1 MSAIPSTS
9 SSTSSTSASQLTS
22 NYLNLLITQLE
33 NQDPLNP
40 MDNNQMTS
48 QMAQLSE
55 LQQMQNM
62 STSFSQV
69 LASTQL
75 QYATSLI
82 GKDVSYTPS
91 GQTTAVSGQVQGVDT
106 SSGQTMVVVNNQTV
120 DPSLI
125 TDIWDAT
132 TTTST
137 GQ

>member
-1 MSAIPSTS
+1 M
-9 SSTSSTSASQLTS
+9 SSTSSTSSASQLTA
-22 NYLNLLITQLE
+22 NYLNLLITQLK
-33 NQDPLNP
+33 NQDPLSP

-55 LQQMQNM
+55 LQQMESM
-62 STSFSQV
+62 SSSFSQV

-82 GKDVSYTPS
+82 GKDVSYTPT
-91 GQTTAVSGQVQGVDT
+91 GETTATTGQVAGVEM
-106 SSGQTMVVVNNQTV
+106 SSGTAMVVVNNQLV

-132 TTTST
+132 TTTTT

>member
-1 MSAIPSTS
+1 MSTVS
-9 SSTSSTSASQLTS
+9 SANSASQITA
-22 NYLNLLITQLE
+22 NYLNLLITQLQ
-33 NQDPLNP
+33 NQDPLSP
-40 MDNNQMTS
+40 MDNNEMTS

-69 LASTQL
+69 LASTQA

-82 GKDVSYTPS
+82 GKEVSYIPS
-91 GQTTAVSGQVQGVDT
+91 GQTSAVSGQVQGVEMV
-106 SSGQTMVVVNNQTV
+106 SGQAMVVVNNQQV

-125 TDIWDAT
+125 QTIQDAAT
-132 TTTST
+132 Q

>member
-1 MSAIPSTS
+1 VSSIPSTN
-9 SSTSSTSASQLTS
+9 SSTGSTSASQLTA
-22 NYLNLLITQLE
+22 NYLNLLITQLQ

-40 MDNNQMTS
+40 MDNSQMTS

-55 LQQMQNM
+55 LQQMQDM

-91 GQTTAVSGQVQGVDT
+91 GQTTAISGQVQGVEM
-106 SSGQTMVVVNNQTV
+106 SGGQPMAVVNNQMV

-132 TTTST
+132 TT

>member
-1 MSAIPSTS
+1 MSSVP
-9 SSTSSTSASQLTS
+9 STSSTSASQITA
-22 NYLNLLITQLE
+22 NYLNLLIAQLK
-33 NQDPLNP
+33 NQDPMNP

-62 STSFSQV
+62 SSSFSQV

-82 GKDVSYTPS
+82 GKDISYTPT
-91 GQTTAVSGQVQGVDT
+91 GQTTAITGQVAGVEM
-106 SSGQTMVVVNNQTV
+106 SSGKPMAVVNNQLV
-120 DPSLI
+120 DPSVI
-125 TDIWDAT
+125 TDIWDPST
-132 TTTST
+132 TTT